1 MGLDRDATH
10 GTARDATGDAATG
23 DSTGGAVGDTVRRL
37 RDGMGRGVLSFPL
50 TSFHDDG
57 SLDPDGFRAHVA
69 AQIATA
75 PGALFPACGTG
86 EFFSLDED
94 EYRQTVTIAVEEAAG
109 RLPVVAGVG
118 YGWAQAA
125 RFARIAEQAGADAL
139 LVLPHYLV
147 AAPQDGLV
155 AQLEQIAART
165 RLPLIAYQRGQVAFS
180 AASLRHIVRIPNVI
194 GLKDGHSDLDRLQRL
209 TLAAPEDFLFFNGA
223 ATAEI
228 QARAYATVG
237 VPAYSSAV
245 HAFAPE
251 IANAFFAA
259 LHDGDGTDGR
269 DGGGRRGDEGDKT
282 VQRLLR
288 DFYVPF
294 VELRDRVPGYAV
306 SLVKAAARLRGRP
319 VGPVRAPLT
328 EPSPADL
335 ADLATL
341 LTTGLDL
348 VGAAL

>member
-1 MGLDRDATH
+1 MTLDP
-10 GTARDATGDAATG
+10 GTA
-23 DSTGGAVGDTVRRL
+23 DTARRL
-37 RDGMGRGVLSFPL
+37 RDGMAHGVLSFPL

-57 SLDPDGFRAHVA
+57 TLDPDGFRAHVA
-69 AQIATA
+69 AQIATG
-75 PGALFPACGTG
+75 PGAVFPACGTG

-94 EYRQTVTIAVEEAAG
+94 EYRQVVTIAVQEAGG
-109 RLPVVAGVG
+109 RVPVVAGIG
-118 YGWAQAA
+118 YGWAQAV
-125 RFARIAEQAGADAL
+125 RFARIAEEAGADAL

-165 RLPLIAYQRGQVAFS
+165 SLPLIAYQRGQVAFS
-180 AASLRHIVRIPNVI
+180 AGAFRRVAGIPGVI

-209 TLAAPEDFLFFNGA
+209 TLAAPEGFLFFNGA
-223 ATAEI
+223 STAEI

-259 LHDGDGTDGR
+259 LRDGDHGTV
-269 DGGGRRGDEGDKT
+269 EK
-282 VQRLLR
+282 LLR
-288 DFYVPF
+288 DFYVPL

-328 EPSPADL
+328 DPSAADL
-335 ADLATL
+335 ADLELL
-341 LTTGLDL
+341 LTSGLDL
-348 VGAAL
+348 VGADL

>member
-1 MGLDRDATH
+1 MTGETEAT
-10 GTARDATGDAATG
+10 A
-23 DSTGGAVGDTVRRL
+23 RRL
-37 RDGMGRGVLSFPL
+37 RDGMGKGVLSFPL
-50 TSFHDDG
+50 TSFRDDG

-69 AQIATA
+69 AQLATA
-75 PGALFPACGTG
+75 PGAVFPACGTG

-94 EYRQTVTIAVEEAAG
+94 EYRQVVTIAVAEAGG
-109 RLPVVAGVG
+109 RVPVVAGVG
-118 YGWAQAA
+118 YGWAQAV
-125 RFARIAEQAGADAL
+125 RFARIAREAGADAL

-155 AQLEQIAART
+155 AQLRQLAART
-165 RLPLIAYQRGQVAFS
+165 RLPLIAYQRGPVAFT
-180 AASLRHIVRIPNVI
+180 AGSLGRIARIPNVI

-209 TLAAPEDFLFFNGA
+209 TLAAPEGFLFFNGA
-223 ATAEI
+223 STAEI

-251 IANAFFAA
+251 IADAFFAA
-259 LHDGDGTDGR
+259 LTGGDAGTV
-269 DGGGRRGDEGDKT
+269 EK
-282 VQRLLR
+282 LLR

-294 VELRDRVPGYAV
+294 AELRDRVPGYAV

-328 EPSPADL
+328 DPSPADL
-335 ADLATL
+335 ADLEAL
-341 LTTGLDL
+341 VSTGLAL
-348 VGAAL
+348 VGASL

>member
-1 MGLDRDATH
+1 MAG
-10 GTARDATGDAATG
+10 
-23 DSTGGAVGDTVRRL
+23 
-37 RDGMGRGVLSFPL
+37 GVLSFPL
-50 TSFHDDG
+50 TSFRDDG
-57 SLDPDGFRAHVA
+57 SLDPDGFRRHVA
-69 AQIATA
+69 DRIATG

-94 EYRQTVTIAVEEAAG
+94 EYRQVVTIAAEEAAG
-109 RLPVVAGVG
+109 RLPVVAGTG
-118 YGWAQAA
+118 YGWAQAV
-125 RFARIAEQAGADAL
+125 RFARVAEEAGADAL

-165 RLPLIAYQRGQVAFS
+165 RLPLIAYQRGQVTLT
-180 AASLRHIVRIPNVI
+180 AASVRRVAALPTVI

-209 TLAAPEDFLFFNGA
+209 TLAAPAGFLFFNGA
-223 ATAEI
+223 AIAEI

-251 IANAFFAA
+251 IANAFFTA
-259 LHDGDGTDGR
+259 LR
-269 DGGGRRGDEGDKT
+269 DGDEGTVDK
-282 VQRLLR
+282 LLR

-294 VELRDRVPGYAV
+294 VELRDRVPGYGV
-306 SLVKAAARLRGRP
+306 SLVKAAARLRGHP

-328 EPSPADL
+328 DPSAADL
-335 ADLATL
+335 ADLEPL
-341 LTTGLDL
+341 LTAGLDL
-348 VGAAL
+348 VGATL

>member
-1 MGLDRDATH
+1 MSLDTE
-10 GTARDATGDAATG
+10 TA
-23 DSTGGAVGDTVRRL
+23 RRL
-37 RDGMGRGVLSFPL
+37 RDGMAKGVLSFPL
-50 TSFHDDG
+50 TSFHGDG
-57 SLDPDGFRAHVA
+57 SLDPEGCRAHVA
-69 AQIATA
+69 AQLATA
-75 PGALFPACGTG
+75 PGAVFPACGTG

-94 EYRQTVTIAVEEAAG
+94 EYRQVVTIAVEEADG
-109 RLPVVAGVG
+109 RVPVVAGAG
-118 YGWAQAA
+118 YGWAQAV
-125 RFARIAEQAGADAL
+125 RFARIAEEAGADAL

-165 RLPLIAYQRGQVAFS
+165 RLPLIAYQRGQVAFT
-180 AASLRHIVRIPNVI
+180 ADSLKRIAGIPNVI

-209 TLAAPEDFLFFNGA
+209 TLAAPEGFLFFNGA
-223 ATAEI
+223 STAEI

-251 IANAFFAA
+251 IANAFFTA
-259 LHDGDGTDGR
+259 LQKEDLATA
-269 DGGGRRGDEGDKT
+269 ET
-282 VQRLLR
+282 LLR

-306 SLVKAAARLRGRP
+306 SLVKAAARLRGCP

-328 EPSPADL
+328 DPSAADL
-335 ADLATL
+335 ADLEAL

-348 VGAAL
+348 VGASL

>member
-1 MGLDRDATH
+1 MSLDTE
-10 GTARDATGDAATG
+10 TA
-23 DSTGGAVGDTVRRL
+23 RRL
-37 RDGMGRGVLSFPL
+37 RDGMANGVLSFPL
-50 TSFHDDG
+50 TSFHGDG
-57 SLDPDGFRAHVA
+57 SLDPEGCRAHVA
-69 AQIATA
+69 AQLATA
-75 PGALFPACGTG
+75 PGAVFPACGTG

-94 EYRQTVTIAVEEAAG
+94 EYRQVVTIAVEEADG
-109 RLPVVAGVG
+109 RVPVVAGAG
-118 YGWAQAA
+118 YGWAQAV
-125 RFARIAEQAGADAL
+125 RFARIAEEAGADAL

-165 RLPLIAYQRGQVAFS
+165 RLPLIAYQRGQVDFTAH
-180 AASLRHIVRIPNVI
+180 SLKRIAGIPNVI

-209 TLAAPEDFLFFNGA
+209 TLAAPEGFLFFNGA
-223 ATAEI
+223 STAEI

-251 IANAFFAA
+251 IANAFFTA
-259 LHDGDGTDGR
+259 LQKEDLATA
-269 DGGGRRGDEGDKT
+269 ET
-282 VQRLLR
+282 LLR
-288 DFYVPF
+288 GFYVPF

-328 EPSPADL
+328 DPSAADL
-335 ADLATL
+335 ADLEAL

-348 VGAAL
+348 VGASL

>member
-1 MGLDRDATH
+1 MRVSG
-10 GTARDATGDAATG
+10 GT
-23 DSTGGAVGDTVRRL
+23 DTETLVRRL
-37 RDGMGRGVLSFPL
+37 RAGMADGVLSFPL
-50 TSFHDDG
+50 TAFHDDG
-57 SLDPDGFRAHVA
+57 TLDPDGFRTHVA

-75 PGALFPACGTG
+75 PGAVFPACGTG

-94 EYRQTVTIAVEEAAG
+94 EYRQVVSIAVEEAAG
-109 RLPVVAGVG
+109 RLPVVAGIG

-125 RFARIAEQAGADAL
+125 RFARIAEEAGADAL

-165 RLPLIAYQRGQVAFS
+165 PLPLIAYQRGQVAFT
-180 AASLRHIVRIPNVI
+180 ADSLRRIARIPNVI

-209 TLAAPEDFLFFNGA
+209 TLAAPEGFLFFNGA

-251 IANAFFAA
+251 IANAFFGA
-259 LHDGDGTDGR
+259 LRDGD
-269 DGGGRRGDEGDKT
+269 DKAVDT
-282 VQRLLR
+282 LLR
-288 DFYVPF
+288 GFYVPL

-328 EPSPADL
+328 DPSAGDL
-335 ADLATL
+335 ADLKTL
-341 LTTGLDL
+341 LISGLDL

>member
-1 MGLDRDATH
+1 MMTVS
-10 GTARDATGDAATG
+10 AAPV
-23 DSTGGAVGDTVRRL
+23 AVAQRL
-37 RDGMGRGVLSFPL
+37 REGMAGGVLSFPL
-50 TSFHDDG
+50 TSFRDDG
-57 SLDPDGFRAHVA
+57 TLDPDGFRAYVA
-69 AQIATA
+69 ERLAAA
-75 PGALFPACGTG
+75 PGAVFPACGTG

-94 EYRQTVTIAVEEAAG
+94 EYRQVVTITVEEAAG
-109 RLPVVAGVG
+109 RVPVVAGTG
-118 YGWAQAA
+118 YGWAQAV
-125 RFARIAEQAGADAL
+125 RFARIAEDAGADAL

-155 AQLEQIAART
+155 AQLEQITART
-165 RLPLIAYQRGQVAFS
+165 PLPLIAYQRGQVAFT
-180 AASLRHIVRIPNVI
+180 ADSLRRIAALPNVI

-223 ATAEI
+223 STAEI

-259 LHDGDGTDGR
+259 LRDGDEAT
-269 DGGGRRGDEGDKT
+269 T
-282 VQRLLR
+282 TRLLR
-288 DFYVPF
+288 DFYAPLA
-294 VELRDRVPGYAV
+294 ELRDRMPGYAV

-328 EPSPADL
+328 DPSPADL
-335 ADLATL
+335 AELRAL
-341 LTTGLDL
+341 LTTGLAL

>member
-1 MGLDRDATH
+1 VSLDRE
-10 GTARDATGDAATG
+10 
-23 DSTGGAVGDTVRRL
+23 TVRRL
-37 RDGMGRGVLSFPL
+37 RDGMAQGVLSFPL

-75 PGALFPACGTG
+75 PGAVFPACGTG

-94 EYRQTVTIAVEEAAG
+94 EYRQVVTIAVEEAGG

-125 RFARIAEQAGADAL
+125 RFARIAEEAGADAL

-155 AQLEQIAART
+155 AQLEQLAART
-165 RLPLIAYQRGQVAFS
+165 RLPLIAYQRGQVTFT
-180 AASLRHIVRIPNVI
+180 AATLRRVAAIPGVI

-209 TLAAPEDFLFFNGA
+209 TLAAPDGFLFFNGA

-251 IANAFFAA
+251 IANAFFTA
-259 LHDGDGTDGR
+259 LRDGD
-269 DGGGRRGDEGDKT
+269 DKS
-282 VQRLLR
+282 VDRLLR
-288 DFYVPF
+288 DFYVPL

-328 EPSPADL
+328 DPSPTDL
-335 ADLATL
+335 ADLGAL
-341 LTTGLDL
+341 LSAGLDL

>member
-1 MGLDRDATH
+1 MAN
-10 GTARDATGDAATG
+10 
-23 DSTGGAVGDTVRRL
+23 
-37 RDGMGRGVLSFPL
+37 GVLSFPL

-57 SLDPDGFRAHVA
+57 SLDPDGFRAYLA
-69 AQIATA
+69 DRIATG
-75 PGALFPACGTG
+75 PGAVFPACGTG

-94 EYRQTVTIAVEEAAG
+94 EYRRVVTIAVEEAAG
-109 RLPVVAGVG
+109 RVPVVAGIG
-118 YGWAQAA
+118 YGWAQAV
-125 RFARIAEQAGADAL
+125 RFARIAEDAGADAL

-147 AAPQDGLV
+147 TAPQDGLV

-165 RLPLIAYQRGQVAFS
+165 RLPLIAYQRGQVAFT
-180 AASLRHIVRIPNVI
+180 ACSLRRVADIPTVI

-209 TLAAPEDFLFFNGA
+209 TLAAPEGFLFFNGA

-251 IANAFFAA
+251 IANAFFTA
-259 LHDGDGTDGR
+259 LRGGDDGTV
-269 DGGGRRGDEGDKT
+269 DK
-282 VQRLLR
+282 LLR
-288 DFYVPF
+288 DFYVPL

-328 EPSPADL
+328 DPSAADL
-335 ADLATL
+335 ADLRML

>member
-1 MGLDRDATH
+1 MNGETE
-10 GTARDATGDAATG
+10 T
-23 DSTGGAVGDTVRRL
+23 VVRRL
-37 RDGMGRGVLSFPL
+37 RDGMTGGVLSFPL
-50 TSFHDDG
+50 TSFHEDG

-75 PGALFPACGTG
+75 PGAVFPACGTG

-94 EYRQTVTIAVEEAAG
+94 EYRQAVTIAVEEAAG
-109 RLPVVAGVG
+109 RVPVVAGVG

-125 RFARIAEQAGADAL
+125 RFARIAEEAGADAL

-155 AQLEQIAART
+155 AQLEQLAART
-165 RLPLIAYQRGQVAFS
+165 RLPLIAYQRGQVTFT
-180 AASLRHIVRIPNVI
+180 ASSLKRIADIPGVI

-209 TLAAPEDFLFFNGA
+209 TLAAPEGFLFFNGA
-223 ATAEI
+223 STAEI

-259 LHDGDGTDGR
+259 LRDGD
-269 DGGGRRGDEGDKT
+269 DKT
-282 VQRLLR
+282 VEKLLR

-328 EPSPADL
+328 DPTAADL
-335 ADLATL
+335 ADLTAL

-348 VGAAL
+348 AGAAL

>member
-1 MGLDRDATH
+1 MAQVNGETE
-10 GTARDATGDAATG
+10 TTET
-23 DSTGGAVGDTVRRL
+23 VVRRL
-37 RDGMGRGVLSFPL
+37 RDGMAGGVLSFPL

-57 SLDPDGFRAHVA
+57 SLDPDGFRTHVA
-69 AQIATA
+69 ARIATA
-75 PGALFPACGTG
+75 PGAVFPACGTG

-94 EYRQTVTIAVEEAAG
+94 EYRTVVTIAVEEAAG
-109 RLPVVAGVG
+109 RVPVVAGVG

-125 RFARIAEQAGADAL
+125 RFARIAEEAGADAL

-155 AQLEQIAART
+155 AQLEQLAART
-165 RLPLIAYQRGQVAFS
+165 RLPLIAYQRGQVAFTAS
-180 AASLRHIVRIPNVI
+180 SLKRIAAIPGVI

-209 TLAAPEDFLFFNGA
+209 TLAAPEGFLFFNGA
-223 ATAEI
+223 STAEI

-251 IANAFFAA
+251 IANAFFTA
-259 LHDGDGTDGR
+259 LTDGD
-269 DGGGRRGDEGDKT
+269 DKT
-282 VQRLLR
+282 IERLLR
-288 DFYVPF
+288 DFYVPL

-306 SLVKAAARLRGRP
+306 SLVKAAARLRGQP

-328 EPSPADL
+328 DPSAADL
-335 ADLATL
+335 AELTTL

>member
-1 MGLDRDATH
+1 MTVSA
-10 GTARDATGDAATG
+10 
-23 DSTGGAVGDTVRRL
+23 GAGPEAVAQRL
-37 RDGMGRGVLSFPL
+37 RDGMAGGVLSFPL
-50 TSFHDDG
+50 TSFRDDG
-57 SLDPDGFRAHVA
+57 TLDPDGFRAYVA
-69 AQIATA
+69 QRLAAS
-75 PGALFPACGTG
+75 PGAVFPACGTG

-94 EYRQTVTIAVEEAAG
+94 EYRQVVTITVEEAAG
-109 RLPVVAGVG
+109 RVPVVAGIG
-118 YGWAQAA
+118 YGWAQAV
-125 RFARIAEQAGADAL
+125 RFARIAEDAGADAL

-165 RLPLIAYQRGQVAFS
+165 RLPLIAYQRGQVAFTAES
-180 AASLRHIVRIPNVI
+180 LERIAALPNVI

-251 IANAFFAA
+251 IADAFFAA
-259 LHDGDGTDGR
+259 LRDGDHGTV
-269 DGGGRRGDEGDKT
+269 DK
-282 VQRLLR
+282 LLR
-288 DFYVPF
+288 DFYVPL

-306 SLVKAAARLRGRP
+306 SLVKAAARLRGHR

-328 EPSPADL
+328 DPST

-341 LTTGLDL
+341 RTVLTAGLDL

>member
-1 MGLDRDATH
+1 MRSVVDDRRTDVA
-10 GTARDATGDAATG
+10 
-23 DSTGGAVGDTVRRL
+23 RRL
-37 RDGMGRGVLSFPL
+37 RDGMAGGVLSFPL
-50 TSFHDDG
+50 TAFHDDG
-57 SLDPDGFRAHVA
+57 TLDPDGCRAHVA
-69 AQIATA
+69 AQLAA
-75 PGALFPACGTG
+75 GPGALFPACGTG

-94 EYRQTVTIAVEEAAG
+94 EYRQVVTAAVTEAAG
-109 RLPVVAGVG
+109 RVPVVAGTG

-125 RFARIAEQAGADAL
+125 RFARIAEEAGADAL

-147 AAPQDGLV
+147 DVPQDGLV
-155 AQLEQIAART
+155 AHLEQLAART
-165 RLPLIAYQRGQVAFS
+165 RLPLIAYQRGQVAYS
-180 AASLRHIVRIPNVI
+180 AAALRRIAGIPGVI

-209 TLAAPEDFLFFNGA
+209 TLAAPEGFLFFNGA

-251 IANAFFAA
+251 IAHAFLSGLRAGD
-259 LHDGDGTDGR
+259 DGAV
-269 DGGGRRGDEGDKT
+269 DK
-282 VQRLLR
+282 LLR
-288 DFYVPF
+288 GFYVPL

-306 SLVKAAARLRGRP
+306 SLVKAAARLRGAP

-328 EPSPADL
+328 DPSAADL
-335 ADLATL
+335 ADLRTL
-341 LTTGLDL
+341 LAAGLDL

>member
-1 MGLDRDATH
+1 MA
-10 GTARDATGDAATG
+10 
-23 DSTGGAVGDTVRRL
+23 
-37 RDGMGRGVLSFPL
+37 RGVLSFPL

-57 SLDPDGFRAHVA
+57 TLDPDGFRAHVA
-69 AQIATA
+69 AQIATG
-75 PGALFPACGTG
+75 PGAVFPACGTG

-94 EYRQTVTIAVEEAAG
+94 EYRQVVTVAVEEAGG
-109 RLPVVAGVG
+109 RVPVVAGVG

-125 RFARIAEQAGADAL
+125 RFARIAEEAGADAL

-155 AQLEQIAART
+155 AQLEQLAART
-165 RLPLIAYQRGQVAFS
+165 PLPLIAYQRGQVSFGVAAF
-180 AASLRHIVRIPNVI
+180 RRITAIPGVI

-228 QARAYATVG
+228 QARAYAAVG

-251 IANAFFAA
+251 IADAFFTA
-259 LHDGDGTDGR
+259 LSDGDDGTV
-269 DGGGRRGDEGDKT
+269 EK
-282 VQRLLR
+282 LLR
-288 DFYVPF
+288 DFYVPL

-328 EPSPADL
+328 DPTAADL
-335 ADLATL
+335 AELRQL

>member
-1 MGLDRDATH
+1 MT
-10 GTARDATGDAATG
+10 
-23 DSTGGAVGDTVRRL
+23 
-37 RDGMGRGVLSFPL
+37 RGVLSFPL
-50 TSFHDDG
+50 TSFHPDG
-57 SLDPDGFRAHVA
+57 TLDPDGCRAHLA

-75 PGALFPACGTG
+75 PGAVFPACGTG

-94 EYRQTVTIAVEEAAG
+94 EYRTVVTLAVEEAAG

-125 RFARIAEQAGADAL
+125 RFARIAEEAGADAL

-155 AQLEQIAART
+155 GQLEQLAART
-165 RLPLIAYQRGQVAFS
+165 RLPLIAYQRGQVAFTAETVRRV
-180 AASLRHIVRIPNVI
+180 AALPGVI

-209 TLAAPEDFLFFNGA
+209 TLAAPDGFLFFNGA

-251 IANAFFAA
+251 IANAFFTA
-259 LHDGDGTDGR
+259 LRDGDDP
-269 DGGGRRGDEGDKT
+269 T
-282 VQRLLR
+282 VDTLLR
-288 DFYVPF
+288 AFYVPL

-328 EPSPADL
+328 DPSPADL
-335 ADLATL
+335 AELTGLLA
-341 LTTGLDL
+341 TGLDL
-348 VGAAL
+348 VGADL

>member
-1 MGLDRDATH
+1 MSLDT
-10 GTARDATGDAATG
+10 
-23 DSTGGAVGDTVRRL
+23 DTDTIRRL
-37 RDGMGRGVLSFPL
+37 RDGMARGVLSFPL
-50 TSFHDDG
+50 TSFHEDG
-57 SLDPDGFRAHVA
+57 SLDPDGCRAHLA
-69 AQIATA
+69 AQLATE

-94 EYRQTVTIAVEEAAG
+94 EYRVVVTAAVEEAGG
-109 RLPVVAGVG
+109 RVPVVAGVG

-125 RFARIAEQAGADAL
+125 RFARIAEEAGADAL

-155 AQLEQIAART
+155 AQLEQLASRT
-165 RLPLIAYQRGQVAFS
+165 RLPLIAYQRGQVTFTAD
-180 AASLRHIVRIPNVI
+180 SLRRIARIPGVI

-209 TLAAPEDFLFFNGA
+209 TLAAPEGFLFFNGA

-259 LHDGDGTDGR
+259 LRDGDRSLTD
-269 DGGGRRGDEGDKT
+269 K
-282 VQRLLR
+282 LLR

-328 EPSPADL
+328 DPSPGDRAEL
-335 ADLATL
+335 RAL
-341 LTTGLDL
+341 LGTGLDL
-348 VGAAL
+348 VGATP

>member
-1 MGLDRDATH
+1 MTLDPD
-10 GTARDATGDAATG
+10 TA
-23 DSTGGAVGDTVRRL
+23 RRL
-37 RDGMGRGVLSFPL
+37 RDGMARGVLSFPL

-57 SLDPDGFRAHVA
+57 TLDPDGFRTHVA
-69 AQIATA
+69 AQIATG

-94 EYRQTVTIAVEEAAG
+94 EYRQVVTIAVEEAGG
-109 RLPVVAGVG
+109 RLPVVAGIG
-118 YGWAQAA
+118 YGWAQAV
-125 RFARIAEQAGADAL
+125 RFARIAEEAGADAL

-155 AQLEQIAART
+155 AQLEQIAVRT
-165 RLPLIAYQRGQVAFS
+165 RLPLIAYQRGQVAFGVD
-180 AASLRHIVRIPNVI
+180 AFRRVAEIPGVI

-209 TLAAPEDFLFFNGA
+209 TLAAPEGFLFFNGA
-223 ATAEI
+223 STAEI
-228 QARAYATVG
+228 QARAYTTVG

-251 IANAFFAA
+251 IANAFFTA
-259 LHDGDGTDGR
+259 LR
-269 DGGGRRGDEGDKT
+269 DGDEGDGT
-282 VQRLLR
+282 VGKLLR
-288 DFYVPF
+288 DFYVPL

-328 EPSPADL
+328 DPSAADL
-335 ADLATL
+335 ADLERL
-341 LTTGLDL
+341 LAYGLDL
-348 VGAAL
+348 VGADL

>member
-1 MGLDRDATH
+1 M
-10 GTARDATGDAATG
+10 TG
-23 DSTGGAVGDTVRRL
+23 
-37 RDGMGRGVLSFPL
+37 GVLSFPL
-50 TSFHDDG
+50 TSFHEDG

-69 AQIATA
+69 AQIAAA
-75 PGALFPACGTG
+75 PGAVFPACGTG

-94 EYRQTVTIAVEEAAG
+94 EYRTVVAVTVEEAAG

-118 YGWAQAA
+118 YGWAQAV
-125 RFARIAEQAGADAL
+125 RFARIAEEAGADAL

-155 AQLEQIAART
+155 AQLEQLAART
-165 RLPLIAYQRGQVAFS
+165 SLPLIAYQRGQVAFGMD
-180 AASLRHIVRIPNVI
+180 AFRQITRIPGVI

-223 ATAEI
+223 STAEI

-259 LHDGDGTDGR
+259 LSAGDDGTV
-269 DGGGRRGDEGDKT
+269 DK
-282 VQRLLR
+282 LLR
-288 DFYVPF
+288 DFYVPL

-328 EPSPADL
+328 DPSAADL
-335 ADLATL
+335 ADLKAL
-341 LTTGLDL
+341 LAAGLDL